1 MTNQRDKIWAVV
13 PAAGVGSRMGLE
25 IPKQYLNVAG
35 KPIIQH
41 TLELLLGLDQLA
53 GVMVSISC
61 EDHWFSDLNFNDER
75 VSSTVGGSTR
85 AISVLNGLN
94 ALDQSAAKQ
103 DWVLVHDAARPCLS
117 LSLLQDMVETIKAE
131 PVGGIMAIK
140 AKDTLKQA
148 KVKNGVSYIN
158 NTVDRSA
165 VWQAQT
171 PQMIRYGELKNAL
184 NYCLDNNIAT
194 TDEASALEQLGRP
207 VRLFEGS
214 ADNIKVTT
222 PEDQKLAEFVLGSL

>member
-1 MTNQRDKIWAVV
+1 MANQSDKIWAVV
-13 PAAGVGSRMGLE
+13 PAAGVGSRMGLG

-41 TLELLLGLDQLA
+41 TIELLLGLDQLA
-53 GVMVSISC
+53 GVMVSISS
-61 EDHWFSDLNFNDER
+61 EDHWFSNLNFNDER
-75 VSSTVGGSTR
+75 VSSTVGGATR
-85 AISVLNGLN
+85 AISVSNGLD
-94 ALDQSAAKQ
+94 ALSQSAVKQ

-117 LSLLQDMVETIKAE
+117 LNLLRDMVETIKVE
-131 PVGGIMAIK
+131 PVGGIMAVN

-148 KVKNGVSYIN
+148 KIENGVSYIN

-222 PEDQKLAEFVLGSL
+222 PDDQKLAEFVLGSL

>member
-1 MTNQRDKIWAVV
+1 MANQSDKIWAVV
-13 PAAGVGSRMGLE
+13 PAAGVGGRMGLG

-41 TLELLLGLDQLA
+41 TIELLLGLDQLA
-53 GVMVSISC
+53 GVMVSISS
-61 EDHWFSDLNFNDER
+61 EDHWFSNLNFNDER
-75 VSSTVGGSTR
+75 VSSTVGGATR
-85 AISVLNGLN
+85 AISVSNGLD
-94 ALDQSAAKQ
+94 ALSQSAVKQ

-117 LSLLQDMVETIKAE
+117 LNLLRDMVETIKVE
-131 PVGGIMAIK
+131 PVGGIMAVN

-148 KVKNGVSYIN
+148 KIENGVSYIN

-222 PEDQKLAEFVLGSL
+222 PDDQKLAEFVLGSL